1 MNIPVAC
8 FLIYLLCLFQ
18 LNALFISNCV
28 FSRLQL
34 SFSEFLTR
42 PFALLLAVSFV
53 NFSHVLSYCQ
63 SSPFPVETASF
74 PNFKRVLSQFERH
87 YFLILTTPF
96 FSFFPPLFFFF
107 FFFFKFQ
114 PIPRVLSQFQLH
126 PFLILQKHSFSIL
139 QKHSFSIP
147 LRSFMIPVVFFL
159 NIPTFNRLRSQF

>member
-18 LNALFISNCV
+18 RHALFISNCV
-28 FSRLQL
+28 FSHLQL

-87 YFLILTTPF
+87 YFLVLTTPF
-96 FSFFPPLFFFF
+96 FSPFFLFKFPADSSHPFSVPTAPFFNSPKALFFNSFAFF
-107 FFFFKFQ
+107 HDSS
-114 PIPRVLSQFQLH
+114 RVLS
-126 PFLILQKHSFSIL
+126 
-139 QKHSFSIP
+139 
-147 LRSFMIPVVFFL
+147 
-159 NIPTFNRLRSQF
+159 